1 MKTPQRLILRDMLP
15 MAFAAEPQKH
25 SASEIWLRE
34 EMEFLPGQRY
44 IIRSESGG
52 GKSSLCSYL
61 HGNRDDYSGTL
72 TIGDKDARRLSVRE
86 WTELR
91 RSVIAYLPQDMG
103 LFPTLTAMENI
114 ILKNRLTSHK
124 TRDEIM
130 EMLDIAGVTSLADRP
145 AGKLSIGQQQRVALV
160 RTLCQ
165 PFGILL
171 LDEPVSHL
179 DQRANLAVSQLI
191 DREASAKN
199 ATVIATSVGND
210 LQLDGC
216 LRLSL

>member
-15 MAFAAEPQKH
+15 LAFAAEPQKH

-34 EMEFLPGQRY
+34 VMEFLPGQRY

-61 HGNRDDYSGTL
+61 HGNRDDYSGSL

-91 RSVIAYLPQDMG
+91 RSVIAYQPQDMG

-130 EMLDIAGVTSLADRP
+130 EMLDIAGVASLADRP